1 MLNRLRKNVLIV
13 CGSFIILFLLVM
25 TAVPGLFSPHDP
37 IRINLEDKLTPP
49 GAEHLFGTDSMGR
62 DLLCRIVYGARISVA
77 IAISCV
83 LISSLLG
90 VFFGVIAG
98 YCGRKTDEIIMRV
111 MDLIMSFP
119 SLILAMVIAAALGPG
134 VRSAVYAVAFVQIP
148 RYARIARSSTLYVKE
163 QTFVTAAISLGDR
176 THRII
181 IVHILPN
188 ILSPL
193 VVQATL
199 GLGSAILTVAGLSF
213 LGLGAQAPT
222 PEWGQM
228 ISEGRSLIVS
238 GEWWIPTFPGLAIM
252 ITVMSFNFVGD
263 GLRDILDPRLRGK

>member
-1 MLNRLRKNVLIV
+1 MRKNALVVL
-13 CGSFIILFLLVM
+13 GSVIIAVLLAM
-25 TAVPGLFSPHDP
+25 TCAPRLFSSHDP
-37 IRINLEDKLTPP
+37 IRIDLAEKLARP
-49 GAEHLFGTDSMGR
+49 GVKHLFGTDSLGR
-62 DLLCRIVYGARISVA
+62 DMFCRIVYGARVSAA

-83 LISSLLG
+83 FISSLFGVFLG
-90 VFFGVIAG
+90 VTAG
-98 YCGRKTDEIIMRV
+98 YWGGKTDDIIMRV

-119 SLILAMVIAAALGPG
+119 SLILAMGIAAALGPG
-134 VRSAVYAVAFVQIP
+134 IRSAIYAVGFVQIP

-163 QTFVTAAISLGDR
+163 QTFVTASISLGDKS
-176 THRII
+176 HRII
-181 IVHILPN
+181 MVHILPN

-213 LGLGAQAPT
+213 LGLGAQPPM

-228 ISEGRSLIVS
+228 IAEGRSLIVS
-238 GEWWIPTFPGLAIM
+238 GEWWVATFPGLAIM
-252 ITVMSFNFVGD
+252 LTVMSFNFVGD